1 MPIRT
6 AFAPCALCDSCVVK
20 SSVIIVSPANA
31 KANNGNWHTAARWAR
46 MLARDYAVKIVE
58 RWSPERVLPDAMIA
72 LHARRS
78 YDSIVRFR
86 KRRADGGL
94 LLALTGTD
102 VYRDIHSDEQAQH
115 SLELADEMIVLQPK
129 AIEELPE
136 RLRWKTRVV
145 YQSARSLVPGEKSKR
160 RFNIIQV
167 GHLRHEKDPFTPI
180 TALRSLMDESRIRLI
195 HVGGALDR
203 EHADAIK
210 LVAKEEPRLTWAGA
224 KDHSRTR
231 RYIKRA
237 NLLVIASKME
247 GGANV
252 IVEAVTSGVPV
263 IASRVSGNVGM
274 LGEDYAGYFEFG
286 NAHDCAALMQRCE
299 SDKRFLAKLASQS
312 AKRAKLF
319 APEREAAGIR
329 AAVKAVL

>member
-1 MPIRT
+1 
-6 AFAPCALCDSCVVK
+6 
-20 SSVIIVSPANA
+20 
-31 KANNGNWHTAARWAR
+31 
-46 MLARDYAVKIVE
+46 MLIRDYAVKIVE

-78 YDSIVRFR
+78 YDSIARFR

-94 LLALTGTD
+94 LLALTGTG
-102 VYRDIHSDEQAQH
+102 VYRDIHTDEHAQR
-115 SLELADEMIVLQPK
+115 SLALADEMVVLQPK

-136 RLRWKTRVV
+136 HLRWKTRVV
-145 YQSARSLVPGEKSKR
+145 YQSARALVPGEKSIR

-180 TALRSLMDESRIRLI
+180 AALRTLMDESRIHLI

-203 EHADAIK
+203 EHADTIK
-210 LVAKEEPRLTWAGA
+210 MVAKEEPRLSWAGA

-252 IVEAVTSGVPV
+252 IVEAVTCGVPV

-274 LGEDYAGYFEFG
+274 LGDDYAG
-286 NAHDCAALMQRCE
+286 
-299 SDKRFLAKLASQS
+299 
-312 AKRAKLF
+312 
-319 APEREAAGIR
+319 
-329 AAVKAVL
+329 